1 MIDSPRPTCERRAER
16 RAACLR
22 RTRRIETAVSWSRL
36 ATVLLAAVL
45 VWLSVQARLFPLVW
59 AAVPA
64 LLFLVL
70 VVLHERVL
78 QRANRLERARTFYR
92 HILDRLGGDWRAGGR
107 PGSLFAD
114 EHAEHVYAADLD
126 LFGADSLFLMLSRAR
141 TRGGD
146 ELLASWLLQPASPDV
161 VRKRQEAVRE
171 LAPRLDFRERLVVR
185 GRLARTDIDP
195 EALRAWA
202 EGDERPALPGVGV
215 RELLVRALLGLAA
228 VANLLTVTGWMI
240 WNWGPSP
247 FLAVAMLEVLWS
259 LAVRRHIKAATN
271 AVTRA
276 SRDLNLI
283 ASLLEV
289 IEREPFE
296 GSHLVELTQELRS
309 GDGTTASRNARQLQ
323 RLVDLLDSMR
333 NALFVPFG
341 LLLLWTPQL
350 AYAIDSWRRRH
361 GDRVAT
367 WLRVLSEVEALASLA
382 SHAFEHPNHTFPTLV
397 EPAGK
402 GRPLLVARQLGHP
415 LLPEENCVANDISL
429 AAVPADATESALGT
443 RVARSRATREP
454 LRAPVIGRTDGTR
467 ASRPHPGISATVQ
480 PQSPAQ
486 CLIVS
491 GSNMSGK
498 STLLRTVG
506 TNVVLALAGA
516 PVRARSLR
524 LTPLAIGS
532 QIQLRDSLAEGRSRF
547 YAEILKL
554 KSVLD
559 LTDRG
564 TPVLFLLDEILHG
577 TNSHDRKVGAEA
589 LVGGLLD
596 RGAIGLVTTHDLA
609 LARIADDSARSSL
622 RNVHLRDDLAN
633 GEIQFDYRLREGT
646 VTRSNALDLMR
657 QVGLDV

>member
-1 MIDSPRPTCERRAER
+1 MANARSTAERRAER
-16 RAACLR
+16 RAALLR
-22 RTRRIETAVSWSRL
+22 RTRRFEKSVSWSRL
-36 ATVLLAAVL
+36 ATVLVAAVL
-45 VWLSVQARLFPLVW
+45 VWLSVQARLFPLIW

-70 VVLHERVL
+70 VVLHERIL
-78 QRANRLERARTFYR
+78 RRAERLKRARAFYR
-92 HILDRLGGDWRAGGR
+92 QILDRLDGDWRAGGR
-107 PGSLFAD
+107 PGSRFAD

-126 LFGADSLFLMLSRAR
+126 LFGPDSLFQMLSRAR

-146 ELLASWLLQPASPDV
+146 ELLASWLLEPAPPKV
-161 VRKRQEAVRE
+161 VHKRQEAVRE
-171 LAPRLDFRERLVVR
+171 LAPRLDFRERLAVD
-185 GRLARTDIDP
+185 GRLARTNIDP
-195 EALRAWA
+195 EALRTWA
-202 EGDERPALPGVGV
+202 VGGGRPALPGAGG
-215 RELLVRALLGLAA
+215 REFLVRALLATAA
-228 VANLLTVTGWMI
+228 AANLLTVTGWMI
-240 WNWGPSP
+240 WSWGPSP
-247 FLAVAMLEVLWS
+247 FLAVAVLQVLWMI
-259 LAVRRHIKAATN
+259 ARRRAIAA
-271 AVTRA
+271 AIGGVTRA
-276 SRDLNLI
+276 SRDLNLV
-283 ASLLEV
+283 AALLEV

-296 GSHLVELTQELRS
+296 SDLMVELAERLRGS
-309 GDGTTASRNARQLQ
+309 DGSTASRNATRLQ

-361 GDRVAT
+361 GDRVGI
-367 WLRVLSEVEALASLA
+367 WLDVLSSVEALASLA
-382 SHAFEHPNHTFPTLV
+382 SHAFEDPNHIFPTLV

-402 GRPLLVARQLGHP
+402 RRPLLAGNGLGHP
-415 LLPEENCVANDISL
+415 LLPAKDCVANDVIL
-429 AAVPADATESALGT
+429 GAGDAE
-443 RVARSRATREP
+443 
-454 LRAPVIGRTDGTR
+454 
-467 ASRPHPGISATVQ
+467 

-516 PVRARSLR
+516 PVRARSLV
-524 LTPLAIGS
+524 LSPLAIGS
-532 QIQLRDSLAEGRSRF
+532 SIQLRDSLAEGHSRF
-547 YAEILKL
+547 YAEITKL

-559 LTDRG
+559 LTEQE

-577 TNSHDRKVGAEA
+577 TNSHDRRVGAEA
-589 LVGGLLD
+589 LVRGLVD

-609 LARIADDSARSSL
+609 LARIADDSPRSPL
-622 RNVHLRDDLAN
+622 RNVHFRDDLV
-633 GEIQFDYRLREGT
+633 GGKILFDYRLREGT

>member
-1 MIDSPRPTCERRAER
+1 MERRAER
-16 RAACLR
+16 RTAELL
-22 RTRRIETAVSWSRL
+22 RTRRIEKAVSWSRL

-45 VWLSVQARLFPLVW
+45 VWLSVQANLFPLVW

-64 LLFLVL
+64 LFFLVL

-78 QRANRLERARTFYR
+78 QRANRLERAQTFYR
-92 HILDRLGGDWRAGGR
+92 QILDRLGGDWRAGGR
-107 PGSLFAD
+107 PGSRFAN
-114 EHAEHVYAADLD
+114 EHAKHVYAADLD
-126 LFGADSLFLMLSRAR
+126 LFGPDSLFKLLSRTR

-146 ELLASWLLQPASPDV
+146 ELLASWLLEPAPPDV
-161 VRKRQEAVRE
+161 VRGRQEAVRE
-171 LAPRLDFRERLVVR
+171 LAPRLDFRERLAAR

-202 EGDERPALPGVGV
+202 EGGVRSALPGAGG
-215 RELLVRALLGLAA
+215 REFLVRALLGLAA
-228 VANLLTVTGWMI
+228 AANLLTVTGWMI

-259 LAVRRHIKAATN
+259 LAVRRRFAAATGG
-271 AVTRA
+271 VTRA

-296 GSHLVELTQELRS
+296 SNHLVELAQELRS
-309 GDGTTASRNARQLQ
+309 GDGTSASRNARQLQ

-367 WLRVLSEVEALASLA
+367 WLRVLAEVEALASLA

-402 GRPLLVARQLGHP
+402 GRPLLVGRQLGHP
-415 LLPEENCVANDISL
+415 LLPEEDCVANDISL
-429 AAVPADATESALGT
+429 AA
-443 RVARSRATREP
+443 
-454 LRAPVIGRTDGTR
+454 APTD
-467 ASRPHPGISATVQ
+467 IQ

-516 PVRARSLR
+516 PVRARSL
-524 LTPLAIGS
+524 LLVPLAIGS

-577 TNSHDRKVGAEA
+577 TNSHDRRVGAEA
-589 LVGGLLD
+589 LVRGLLD

-609 LARIADDSARSSL
+609 LARIADDSAGSSL
-622 RNVHLRDDLAN
+622 RNVHFRDDLAN

>member
-1 MIDSPRPTCERRAER
+1 MDHSVPGNAGVSPAPGAKPDGPRSMARRSEQREAT
-16 RAACLR
+16 LR
-22 RTRRIETAVSWSRL
+22 RTRRIEKTVSWSRL
-36 ATVLLAAVL
+36 ATVLVAAIL
-45 VWLSVQARLFPLVW
+45 VWLSVQAKLFPLVW
-59 AAVPA
+59 AAGPA

-92 HILDRLGGDWRAGGR
+92 HILDRLGGNWRAGGQ
-107 PGSLFAD
+107 PGSRFAD

-126 LFGADSLFLMLSRAR
+126 LFGADSLFKLLSRAR

-146 ELLASWLLQPASPDV
+146 ELLASWLLRPASPDV
-161 VRKRQEAVRE
+161 VRGRQEAVRE
-171 LAPRLDFRERLVVR
+171 LAPRLDFRERLAVS
-185 GRLARTDIDP
+185 GRIARTDLDP
-195 EALRAWA
+195 EALASWAEGAWA
-202 EGDERPALPGVGV
+202 EGDGRLALPRAGG
-215 RELLVRALLGLAA
+215 REFLVRALLGLTA
-228 VANLLTVTGWMI
+228 VANLFAVTGWMI
-240 WNWGPSP
+240 WSWGPSP
-247 FLAVAMLEVLWS
+247 FLALAMLQVLWN
-259 LAVRRHIKAATN
+259 LAMRRRIAAATGR
-271 AVTRA
+271 VTRA
-276 SRDLNLI
+276 SRDLNLV
-283 ASLLEV
+283 ASLLAV
-289 IEREPFE
+289 IERAPFE
-296 GSHLVELTQELRS
+296 CSRLVELAQRLRS
-309 GDGTTASRNARQLQ
+309 GDGTAASQHARQLQ
-323 RLVDLLDSMR
+323 RLVHLLDSMR

-361 GDRVAT
+361 GDRVAA
-367 WLRVLSEVEALASLA
+367 WLRAVAEVEALASLA
-382 SHAFEHPNHTFPTLV
+382 SHAFEHPDHTFPKLV

-402 GRPLLVARQLGHP
+402 RRPLLEGRELGHP
-415 LLPEENCVANDISL
+415 LLPEEDCVANDLVLGVRADGIT
-429 AAVPADATESALGT
+429 AAPTE
-443 RVARSRATREP
+443 
-454 LRAPVIGRTDGTR
+454 
-467 ASRPHPGISATVQ
+467 
-480 PQSPAQ
+480 PQSPVQ

-506 TNVVLALAGA
+506 TNVVLAQAGA

-532 QIQLRDSLAEGRSRF
+532 SIQLRDSLAEGRSRF
-547 YAEILKL
+547 YAEITKL

-559 LTDRG
+559 LTDQA

-577 TNSHDRKVGAEA
+577 TNSHDRRVGAEA
-589 LVGGLLD
+589 LVRGLLD

-622 RNVHLRDDLAN
+622 RNVHFRDDLEN
-633 GEIQFDYRLREGT
+633 GEIRFDYRLREGT

>member
-1 MIDSPRPTCERRAER
+1 MADARSTAER
-16 RAACLR
+16 RAGQRAALLR
-22 RTRRIETAVSWSRL
+22 RTRRFEKAVSWSRL
-36 ATVLLAAVL
+36 AAVLAAAVL
-45 VWLSVQARLFPLVW
+45 VWLSVQARLFPLIW

-64 LLFLVL
+64 LLFLAL
-70 VVLHERVL
+70 LVLHERVL
-78 QRANRLERARTFYR
+78 RQAERLKRAQAFHRQMLNRL
-92 HILDRLGGDWRAGGR
+92 DGDWRAGGR
-107 PGSLFAD
+107 PGSRFAD

-126 LFGADSLFLMLSRAR
+126 LFGPDSLFRMLNRTR

-146 ELLASWLLQPASPDV
+146 ELLASWLLEPAPPDV

-171 LAPRLDFRERLVVR
+171 LAPRLDFRERLAVH

-202 EGDERPALPGVGV
+202 QGGGRPALPGAGG
-215 RELLVRALLGLAA
+215 REFLMRILLTTAA
-228 VANLLTVTGWMI
+228 AANLVTVTGWMI
-240 WNWGPSP
+240 WSWGPSP
-247 FLAVAMLEVLWS
+247 FLAVAVLAVLWMI
-259 LAVRRHIKAATN
+259 ATRRSIAAATGG
-271 AVTRA
+271 VTRA
-276 SRDLNLI
+276 SRDLNLV
-283 ASLLEV
+283 AALLEI

-296 GSHLVELTQELRS
+296 SDLMVELAERLRGS
-309 GDGTTASRNARQLQ
+309 DESTASRNATRLQ

-361 GDRVAT
+361 GERVAI
-367 WLRVLSEVEALASLA
+367 WLDVLSSVEALASLA
-382 SHAFEHPNHTFPTLV
+382 SHAFEHPNHIFPTLV

-402 GRPLLVARQLGHP
+402 RRPLLAGKGLGHP
-415 LLPEENCVANDISL
+415 LLPAKDCVANDVVLEACSRKP
-429 AAVPADATESALGT
+429 AA
-443 RVARSRATREP
+443 
-454 LRAPVIGRTDGTR
+454 
-467 ASRPHPGISATVQ
+467 
-480 PQSPAQ
+480 PAQ

-516 PVRARSLR
+516 PVRARSLV

-532 QIQLRDSLAEGRSRF
+532 SIQLRDSLAEGHSRF
-547 YAEILKL
+547 YAEITKL

-559 LTDRG
+559 LTEQD

-577 TNSHDRKVGAEA
+577 TNSHDRRVGAEA
-589 LVGGLLD
+589 LVRGLVD
-596 RGAIGLVTTHDLA
+596 RGAVGLVTTHDLA
-609 LARIADDSARSSL
+609 LARIADNSPLSSL
-622 RNVHLRDDLAN
+622 RNVHFRDDLVD
-633 GEIQFDYRLREGT
+633 GEIVFDYRLREGT

>member
-1 MIDSPRPTCERRAER
+1 MVDSPRPTCARRAER
-16 RAACLR
+16 RTAELL
-22 RTRRIETAVSWSRL
+22 RTRRIEKAVSWSRL

-45 VWLSVQARLFPLVW
+45 VWLSVQANLFPLVW

-78 QRANRLERARTFYR
+78 QRANRLERAQTFYR
-92 HILDRLGGDWRAGGR
+92 QILERLDGDWRAGGR
-107 PGSLFAD
+107 PGSRFAN

-126 LFGADSLFLMLSRAR
+126 LFGPDSLFKLLSRTR

-146 ELLASWLLQPASPDV
+146 ELLASWLLQPAPPDV
-161 VRKRQEAVRE
+161 VRGRQEAVRE
-171 LAPRLDFRERLVVR
+171 LAPRLDFRERLAVR

-202 EGDERPALPGVGV
+202 EGGVSSALPGAGG
-215 RELLVRALLGLAA
+215 REFLVRALLVLAA
-228 VANLLTVTGWMI
+228 AANLLTVAGWMI

-247 FLAVAMLEVLWS
+247 FLAVAMLEILWS
-259 LAVRRHIKAATN
+259 LAVRRHIKAATGG
-271 AVTRA
+271 VTRA

-289 IEREPFE
+289 IERKPVE
-296 GSHLVELTQELRS
+296 SNHLVELAQELR
-309 GDGTTASRNARQLQ
+309 DGEGATASRNARQLQ

-382 SHAFEHPNHTFPTLV
+382 SHTFEHPDHTFPTLV

-402 GRPLLVARQLGHP
+402 GCPMLVAEELGHP
-415 LLPEENCVANDISL
+415 LLPAEDCVANDVHL
-429 AAVPADATESALGT
+429 AGPSEEAPA
-443 RVARSRATREP
+443 
-454 LRAPVIGRTDGTR
+454 GRTTPAARD
-467 ASRPHPGISATVQ
+467 ASPRGE
-480 PQSPAQ
+480 PQSPAR

-532 QIQLRDSLAEGRSRF
+532 SIQLRDSLAEGQSRF
-547 YAEILKL
+547 YAEITKL

-559 LTDRG
+559 LTDQE

-577 TNSHDRKVGAEA
+577 TNSHDRRVGAEA
-589 LVGGLLD
+589 LVRGLLH

-609 LARIADDSARSSL
+609 LARIADDSTRASL
-622 RNVHLRDDLAN
+622 RNVHFRDDLAN

>member
-1 MIDSPRPTCERRAER
+1 MERRAER
-16 RAACLR
+16 RTAELQ
-22 RTRRIETAVSWSRL
+22 RTRRIEKAVSWSRL

-45 VWLSVQARLFPLVW
+45 VWLSVQTQLFPLVW

-78 QRANRLERARTFYR
+78 QRANRLERAQTFYR
-92 HILDRLGGDWRAGGR
+92 HILDRLGGNWRAGGQ
-107 PGSLFAD
+107 PGSRFAD

-126 LFGADSLFLMLSRAR
+126 LFGPDSLFQMLSRAR

-146 ELLASWLLQPASPDV
+146 ELLASWLLQPASSDV

-171 LAPRLDFRERLVVR
+171 LAPRLDFRERLGVR

-195 EALRAWA
+195 GALRAWA
-202 EGDERPALPGVGV
+202 EGSVSSALPGAGG

-259 LAVRRHIKAATN
+259 LAVRRRFAPATGG
-271 AVTRA
+271 VTRA

-289 IEREPFE
+289 IECEPFE
-296 GSHLVELTQELRS
+296 SNHLVVLAQRLRS
-309 GDGTTASRNARQLQ
+309 GDGATASRNARQLQ

-333 NALFVPFG
+333 NAFFVPFG

-361 GDRVAT
+361 GDRVAD
-367 WLRVLSEVEALASLA
+367 WLRVLAEVEALGSLA

-402 GRPLLVARQLGHP
+402 GRPLLVGEELRHP

-429 AAVPADATESALGT
+429 AA
-443 RVARSRATREP
+443 
-454 LRAPVIGRTDGTR
+454 APGRTDGTR
-467 ASRPHPGISATVQ
+467 ASRPQPGTSATVQ
-480 PQSPAQ
+480 PRSPAQ

-532 QIQLRDSLAEGRSRF
+532 SIQLRDSLAEGRSRF
-547 YAEILKL
+547 YAEITKL

-559 LTDRG
+559 LTDERA
-564 TPVLFLLDEILHG
+564 PVLFLLDEILHG
-577 TNSHDRKVGAEA
+577 TNSHDRRVGAEA
-589 LVGGLLD
+589 LVRGLLD

-609 LARIADDSARSSL
+609 LARIADDPARSSL
-622 RNVHLRDDLAN
+622 RNVHFRDDLAD

>member
-1 MIDSPRPTCERRAER
+1 MDHSVPGNAGVSPAPGAKPDGTRSMARRSEQREAT
-16 RAACLR
+16 LR
-22 RTRRIETAVSWSRL
+22 RTRRIEKAISWSRL

-45 VWLSVQARLFPLVW
+45 VWLSVQAKLFPLVW

-64 LLFLVL
+64 FLFLVL

-107 PGSLFAD
+107 PGSRFAD
-114 EHAEHVYAADLD
+114 EQAEHVYAADLD
-126 LFGADSLFLMLSRAR
+126 LFGPDSLFKLLSRAR

-146 ELLASWLLQPASPDV
+146 ELLASWLIQPAPPDV
-161 VRKRQEAVRE
+161 VRRRQEAVRE
-171 LAPRLDFRERLVVR
+171 LAPRLDFRERLAVH

-202 EGDERPALPGVGV
+202 EGDGRPALPGAGG
-215 RELLVRALLGLAA
+215 REFLVRALLGLTA
-228 VANLLTVTGWMI
+228 VANLVAVTGWMI
-240 WNWGPSP
+240 WDWGPSP
-247 FLAVAMLEVLWS
+247 FLAVAMLQILWN
-259 LAVRRHIKAATN
+259 LATRRHIKAATGG
-271 AVTRA
+271 VTRA
-276 SRDLNLI
+276 SRDLNLF

-296 GSHLVELTQELRS
+296 SDRLVELTRELRS
-309 GDGTTASRNARQLQ
+309 VEGSTASRNARQLQ

-367 WLRVLSEVEALASLA
+367 WLRVLSEVEALASFA
-382 SHAFEHPNHTFPTLV
+382 SHAFEHPDHTFPTLV

-402 GRPLLVARQLGHP
+402 GRPMLVGRQLGHP
-415 LLPEENCVANDISL
+415 LLPEDGCVANDVHL
-429 AAVPADATESALGT
+429 AG
-443 RVARSRATREP
+443 P
-454 LRAPVIGRTDGTR
+454 LEDGSQTG
-467 ASRPHPGISATVQ
+467 P
-480 PQSPAQ
+480 PAQ

-532 QIQLRDSLAEGRSRF
+532 SIQLRDSLAEGQSRF
-547 YAEILKL
+547 YAEITKL

-559 LTDRG
+559 LTDQE

-577 TNSHDRKVGAEA
+577 TNSHDRRVGAEA
-589 LVGGLLD
+589 LVRGLLD

-609 LARIADDSARSSL
+609 LARIADDSAGASL
-622 RNVHLRDDLAN
+622 RNVHFRDDLAN